1 MSRTPSLYPLRSG
14 RAVNLWHY
22 YWPEQDIRWQRDD
35 HDNNNI
41 CVVRPLTTPQQRIV
55 CIEYVHIVVA
65 IVILSSL
72 VWFSLVGRATSRKS
86 TAIMRWG
93 VLRQTWIHLL
103 YTRIGELWHLLWHR
117 QDDDATLIVRL
128 TPSPLHCVGTLSGI
142 IICDVRGH
150 KQWAPNEELT
160 YALPYPWATAEWDIP
175 QSNVDISTISTMES
189 DHLINSS
196 SRGSRGSRTRTVLR
210 SEWNLITV

>member
-1 MSRTPSLYPLRSG
+1 MSTTPSLYPLRSG

-22 YWPEQDIRWQRDD
+22 YWPEQDIRWQKDD

-150 KQWAPNEELT
+150 KQWSPNEELT
-160 YALPYPWATAEWDIP
+160 YALP
-175 QSNVDISTISTMES
+175 
-189 DHLINSS
+189 
-196 SRGSRGSRTRTVLR
+196 SRGHCRVRYSAI
-210 SEWNLITV
+210 ECWHFNNLNYGERPPHQHQQRKQNTDCAT